1 MSKPLHI
8 EPDPE
13 IKNIG
18 FLPLPQSFMM
28 RPVLRGVIN
37 YVDLKNGNIDLADLD
52 LINRALD
59 VNDENERRLVK
70 ARQAKNK

>member
-1 MSKPLHI
+1 
-8 EPDPE
+8 
-13 IKNIG
+13 
-18 FLPLPQSFMM
+18 MM
-28 RPVLRGVIN
+28 RPVLRGIIN

-59 VNDENERRLVK
+59 INDENERRLVK